1 MAGPMQNTDGAV
13 DLESTD
19 ELPILDVA
27 AYEAQQLRE
36 QQELEATAGQPTLAL
51 ADESRAEPAAGPAAE
66 ILRDVEAWIA
76 AQEARVQQYEKSLD
90 ELQTARSEA
99 EGRAENLALELSL
112 AQKTLQTALSRINES
127 ERAASDKEG
136 AASAAESRA
145 RQLGA
150 DLDAARIE
158 LQATEARAAEA
169 NEQLTSAREALSAKL
184 FEHGQLL
191 RTKEELATSVQER
204 NKRIVTLET
213 ELRQTRILVA
223 DAERARAELVART
236 AGLEGEKEAE
246 RQRTRKVERERE
258 GLTSRIAGFVER
270 LQSAEWK
277 RGVWEG
283 EWFELDS
290 QLRSAHESL
299 AQGETERAQ
308 LRTSIDEATSQL
320 AARDGAVAQLKE
332 QLASQSAALEALTKK
347 NTQDQQEH
355 VAAKEQYGICREALA
370 ERTQQA
376 DALQVRQS
384 ELLAAHEHEIAA
396 ARAARAELEESLRT
410 ARANEDAHGARIA
423 ELEAL
428 ATNLSKTLQAQT
440 DAAHGA
446 NELLLVR
453 ERELTQE
460 QARGAELDAEL
471 AGLGRKL
478 HEQAGVARTAEEAL
492 KDSLTRTSVA
502 EEQLMRLEAETRV
515 QSELL
520 LRLREELAEAR
531 TKAERSEVSKQL
543 SETELTQVRAALES
557 KAQKSRTLAAERHEL
572 ALELERT
579 RGALQ
584 ERELQLRRLERYA
597 ATSTQVLSRIKVGID
612 TRDPGRRVD
621 RVSETSATLVPLDN
635 SDAPA
640 IVLGRLTRI
649 GRAPESDLCLTESSV
664 SRRHAVVSIGPN
676 GAFIEDLRS
685 VNGVTVNRQRVRHA
699 RIADGDVIE
708 LGVRRFRFTTLPVP
722 QQDAG

>member
-1 MAGPMQNTDGAV
+1 MHTKQDQPKPVAQDANMAGPMQSMDGVV

-27 AYEAQQLRE
+27 AYEAQRLCE
-36 QQELEATAGQPTLAL
+36 QPELEASARQPTLVL
-51 ADESRAEPAAGPAAE
+51 ADESRAESAAVPAAE

-76 AQEARVQQYEKSLD
+76 TQEARVQQYEKSLE

-99 EGRAENLALELSL
+99 EVRAGNLALELSL

-127 ERAASDKEG
+127 DRAASDKEA
-136 AASAAESRA
+136 AASMAESRA

-150 DLDAARIE
+150 DLDA
-158 LQATEARAAEA
+158 
-169 NEQLTSAREALSAKL
+169 SAREALSAKL
-184 FEHGQLL
+184 LEHGQLL
-191 RTKEELATSVQER
+191 RTKEQLATSVEER
-204 NKRIVTLET
+204 NKRIATLET
-213 ELRQTRILVA
+213 ELRQTRTLVA

-236 AGLEGEKEAE
+236 AGLEAEKEAE
-246 RQRTRKVERERE
+246 RQTTRKVERERE
-258 GLTSRIAGFVER
+258 GLASRITGFVER
-270 LQSAEWK
+270 LQSAESR

-283 EWFELDS
+283 VWFELDS
-290 QLRSAHESL
+290 QLSSARESL

-332 QLASQSAALEALTKK
+332 QLANTSAALEALTRK
-347 NTQDQQEH
+347 NAQDQQEH
-355 VAAKEQYGICREALA
+355 AVAKEQYGICREALA

-376 DALQVRQS
+376 DALYLRQS
-384 ELLAAHEHEIAA
+384 ELLAAHEHEIAI
-396 ARAARAELEESLRT
+396 ARAARAELEESLHTSR
-410 ARANEDAHGARIA
+410 AREEAQGAHVA

-428 ATNLSKTLQAQT
+428 TTNLSKALQAQM
-440 DAAHGA
+440 DSAHSA

-460 QARGAELDAEL
+460 QARSATLDAEV
-471 AGLGRKL
+471 ATSRRKL
-478 HEQAGVARTAEEAL
+478 HEQAEAARAAEEAL
-492 KDSLTRTSVA
+492 KDSLTRTSAA
-502 EEQLMRLEAETRV
+502 EEQLTRLEAETRV

-531 TKAERSEVSKQL
+531 AKTERSEVSRQL
-543 SETELTQVRAALES
+543 SETELTQLRAALES
-557 KAQKSRTLAAERHEL
+557 KAQKSRTLAAEWHEVT
-572 ALELERT
+572 LELERT
-579 RGALQ
+579 RGALE

-612 TRDPGRRVD
+612 ARDPGRRVD

-640 IVLGRLTRI
+640 IVLGRLTTI

-708 LGVRRFRFTTLPVP
+708 LGVRRFRFTTLPTT

>member
-1 MAGPMQNTDGAV
+1 MAGPMQSMDGVV

-27 AYEAQQLRE
+27 AYEAQRLCE
-36 QQELEATAGQPTLAL
+36 QPELEASARQPTLVL
-51 ADESRAEPAAGPAAE
+51 ADESRAESAAVPAAE

-76 AQEARVQQYEKSLD
+76 TQEARVQQYEKSLE

-99 EGRAENLALELSL
+99 EVRAGNLALELSL

-127 ERAASDKEG
+127 DRAASDKEA
-136 AASAAESRA
+136 AASMAESRA

-150 DLDAARIE
+150 DLDASRKE
-158 LQATEARAAEA
+158 LQATETRAAEA
-169 NEQLTSAREALSAKL
+169 DEQLASAREALSAKL
-184 FEHGQLL
+184 LEHGQLL
-191 RTKEELATSVQER
+191 RTKEQLATSVEER
-204 NKRIVTLET
+204 NKRIATLET
-213 ELRQTRILVA
+213 ELRQTRTLVA

-236 AGLEGEKEAE
+236 AGLEAEKEAE
-246 RQRTRKVERERE
+246 RQTTRKVERERE
-258 GLTSRIAGFVER
+258 GLASRITGFVER
-270 LQSAEWK
+270 LQSAESR

-283 EWFELDS
+283 VWFELDS
-290 QLRSAHESL
+290 QLSSARESL

-332 QLASQSAALEALTKK
+332 QLANTSAALEALTRK
-347 NTQDQQEH
+347 NAQDQQEH
-355 VAAKEQYGICREALA
+355 AVAKEQYGICREALA

-376 DALQVRQS
+376 DALYLRQS
-384 ELLAAHEHEIAA
+384 ELLAAHEHEIAI
-396 ARAARAELEESLRT
+396 ARAARAELEESLHTSR
-410 ARANEDAHGARIA
+410 AREEAQGAHVA

-428 ATNLSKTLQAQT
+428 TTNLSKALQAQM
-440 DAAHGA
+440 DSAHSA

-460 QARGAELDAEL
+460 QARSATLDAEV
-471 AGLGRKL
+471 ATSRRKL
-478 HEQAGVARTAEEAL
+478 HEQAEAARAAEEAL
-492 KDSLTRTSVA
+492 KDSLTRTSAA
-502 EEQLMRLEAETRV
+502 EEQLTRLEAETRV

-531 TKAERSEVSKQL
+531 AKTERSEVSRQL
-543 SETELTQVRAALES
+543 SETELTQLRAALES
-557 KAQKSRTLAAERHEL
+557 KAQKSRTLAAEWHEVT
-572 ALELERT
+572 LELERT
-579 RGALQ
+579 RGALE

-612 TRDPGRRVD
+612 ARDPGRRVD

-640 IVLGRLTRI
+640 IVLGRLTTI

-708 LGVRRFRFTTLPVP
+708 LGVRRFRFTTLPTT